1 MIEDE
6 FRGVVGADD
15 DFPGT
20 LSEPSRRSVG
30 SAAVLAVGSAE
41 VATTV
46 ATAVV
51 VVVAAAGVVTG
62 WTNESV
68 GSSLGST
75 TVVCGDERGSAS
87 LPVGSCLLSPT
98 WLKSAALAAAAAPET
113 ITMLQIVVT
122 TSSFRRDGMRQ
133 LYEAPLQDHT
143 KRR

>member
-20 LSEPSRRSVG
+20 LGEPSGRSVG

-41 VATTV
+41 VATT
-46 ATAVV
+46 VV